1 MNSGCYRVIFNKAR
15 GMLMVVSEAA
25 RSQGKTGNPANGG
38 SKISQV
44 AGASQTAAQTNS
56 TYQGGQLVALRSH
69 VLLALGLATIV
80 ASSVSISHSAYADAT
95 SIVADRNAAA
105 NQQATILKSSN
116 GTTQVNIQAPSAA
129 GVSRNVFSQFDVGAD
144 GAILNNSRTNAQTQL
159 AGWVEGN
166 PYLARGEARV
176 ILNEVNSS
184 DPSRLSG
191 YTEIA
196 GGRAELVIANPAG
209 ISCAGCGFINASRT
223 TLTTGNALMDQ
234 GKLTGFDVSG
244 GKVRIDGDGLD
255 TSGSDYTQIIAKTS
269 EINAAVYAKN
279 LDVITG
285 SNKVSY
291 EADAQDTVIT
301 SANSN
306 ASNTTTGVALDVS
319 ALGAMYAGKIR
330 LIGTDKGMGVT
341 NAGSIIASSGG
352 LQLDNDGNLINS
364 GSLIA
369 NQGKVDIATKG
380 FSVDNSG
387 TIASSRDT
395 ATLNSSTL
403 NNSGVISSRGT
414 LSLQQTGTIDNSGE
428 IATGSFDV
436 KANALN
442 NSGKLLQTGSGQLAI
457 DTSALVNQ
465 QGGIIGQDLY
475 ADASIPPT
483 VIPTKKPPTTATNGR
498 SVGVDNNDTTQPSEP
513 NPVPLPVISRDGSIS
528 TSNVTNTGSIYS
540 NGKINIA
547 TDTVVNQGKS
557 SLAVSRLDIANNGSL
572 TNNGSRLQL
581 ENIDWQLANFDNS
594 NSQITAANT
603 IAITSVDQINNTKG
617 TIEAVGNIKL
627 NAQSMLD
634 NTSGLIRSNGTIT
647 TQSSAFDNT
656 EGELSS
662 QGDITLDSRGNL
674 TNNKGRIQSDK
685 NLTINAKSFS
695 NTDGT
700 IIGVQRADISVT
712 DDITINSSNN
722 NIQGKTLALTSQ
734 GNFTNSSKLVAQDAL
749 TIKANSIDNTIGGEL
764 ISNGTTEL
772 SAKTDINNRGLING
786 SNTHLDA
793 GSTVNNYSGGRI
805 YGDQVAIAA
814 NMLNNTPDAI
824 TNTDNSNPAPVIAA
838 RNRLDIGVT
847 TLNNNPNQ
855 ARAGKFNADF
865 NDQARL
871 LSNGELHIGGSL
883 DANHQTIGRATT
895 VTNKGASIESV
906 GDMTIS
912 TDLLNNVN
920 ADFRKEAFPVGEVEN
935 KEQFAAGGDDARAYD
950 PDIDGRKYDAAEV
963 ELRDDKKLD
972 NEDLYVIATN
982 QPLGASGGENFYI
995 FNFNQRI
1002 TEDRTVVSD
1011 PSRIIS
1017 GGVITLQ
1024 GNQLNNDKSQL
1035 GLGEGFVVTGDS
1047 VTNVGESDLQ
1057 GFKIKY
1063 IEDGNV
1069 IYRHVES
1076 SGLTGSKHKIVKDN
1090 LGAYVQA
1097 PEKLESYQLPILEQD
1112 LDKVVIAHDIT
1123 DNDNQQIIQ
1132 TPTDEIRSSDSAP
1145 TLPNSSL
1152 YGVNPDSDA
1161 DYLIETDPAFANYKN
1176 WLSSS
1181 YMLDRLKLDPNIT
1194 QKRLGD
1200 GYYEQQYI
1208 RDQIMML
1215 TGRYYLG
1222 DYRNQDTQYQG
1233 LMDAGVTTA
1242 QTLNLRP
1249 GIALTDAQ
1257 VATLTTD
1264 IVWLV
1269 QQNITLADGS
1279 IQKVLVPKVY
1289 TRQAV
1294 GQIDGTGNLIA
1305 ANNIDMQLTGD
1316 LSNQGSIVGHKKVKI
1331 NVSNLTNQNGGLIAG
1346 DYVQIGTLNDLN
1358 NLGGTLQADNAMQ
1371 LNVGGDLNNKSLTY
1385 STESVKG
1392 ASNATRTDIA
1402 QIASI
1407 YVGDGLKGQVDANSN
1422 ALTTFVANV
1431 GGNTTFAAGRL
1442 DNLGGSSVINTT
1454 GDVNLNAVNVGYQ
1467 SNSIGD
1473 ANNYYKQGE
1482 SLDIGSQITGSD
1494 DIIIKAG
1501 NNITGTATQIN
1512 SDTGTIGVIAGNDIT
1527 FVEGRYSQNLSTAVK
1542 TVDKGVFST
1551 TKTQDRFDS
1560 QSDNS
1565 VTSNIE
1571 GNQIAI
1577 QAGNNISL
1585 TGTNA
1590 ISDKGTSLTAGS
1602 NIDILAAQNTSSEST
1617 FSQTKKSGLFGADG
1631 ADGGMGFT
1639 IGKQQNDDSN
1649 ASTTLTHTASNVG
1662 AIDGNVIISAG
1673 GKYQQTGSNIIAG
1686 MGADSDKD
1694 ISPTDRGNTVIR
1706 AKTINI
1712 DSVKDVYTNQSETKF
1727 KQSGLTVSVSNSLV
1741 DSAKSIDSLID
1752 AGGNTDN
1759 VRMKGMAGV
1768 AGALKV
1774 KALAKE
1780 ANKAAQGLLT
1790 GGVNA
1795 QSLKG
1800 LGNTR
1805 IQATVGTQ
1813 KSQSNSSSYTEK
1825 NQASNI
1831 TTNNLALIATGAGTD
1846 SDINVNGSNLNV
1858 TNDALF
1864 KADNDFNLNGVAQ
1877 NSKTRSTKSSSSM
1890 AIGGYMDSSG
1900 SGGITASA
1908 SKGKGYANSDSV
1920 TYANTQVN
1928 VGGTTT
1934 FDIANDVN
1942 GKGVVFNTDKVQGI
1956 IRGNVN
1962 MESPQDTYTY
1972 DSNQKSAGFN
1982 LDVDIMGNGKGSS
1995 FSANGAKTNITADS
2009 KMVAQQTG
2017 FFANE
2022 ADLVVEGKGTFTGA
2036 VFLTSEEAQAKGKSN
2051 IVFKQGVTSTD
2062 IINTTS
2068 YQGDAISVGLS
2079 VGKIKDKPQAT
2090 MNGLGYG
2097 SDGDSNSSITKGG
2110 VSGYNDEQGIFT
2122 MDNREAL
2129 AGKLESVFDANRVT
2143 EELGAQTQITKEF
2156 GKEAPKAVGD
2166 FANNRIKA
2174 IIADTTLSNAEKNAA
2189 IAKWDEGGIYRVAA
2203 HTALGALGTGSVE
2216 GALTTGG
2223 VAAAAPT
2230 LNDVQAKVVKA
2241 LIDKGM
2247 SADIAEGTASG
2258 VISLTL
2264 LGVGSAAGLDT
2275 SSTVIATN
2283 VDANNRQLHP
2293 SEIQFILDKDRVKR
2307 FADKYGLTE
2316 EEAKQLLSLNA
2327 AAMYDYNWM
2336 MAVDEIGAANPAVR
2350 VFLKQEAKNAGYS
2363 QLFNSEY
2370 ITKEELS
2377 NPFINLKTTFDA
2389 YSEGDK
2395 HVEDYINNVAIPV
2408 DDYLAQQLYKQ
2419 GQKAGYASAGEGA
2432 NIATDL
2438 GTIFEGLK
2446 QAPSYIYE
2454 SATNN
2459 EVGPIDSAKMK
2470 MYYDRL
2476 LRLQGNYY
2484 DAGFTSEKEFAEAQ
2498 RLYWAGEMLGAA
2510 GGAATGQVVRL
2521 TGKVGDGIVKLH
2533 TPSNAINVPNN
2544 NQTGVVG
2551 NLSNI
2556 DKTGDYVLPTGRQSL
2571 DPTITSFSQKT
2582 VSYQKPGK
2590 DYNYDTIL
2598 ADMKTNNAW
2607 IGDPVD
2613 VVNMPDGAPTSV
2625 DNTRILAARE
2635 AGVKVEA
2642 NVHNYSDPIPL
2653 ERAENLIFEGKVP
2666 STWGEA
2672 IELRVKKQATQRGVS
2687 KEWPDTFP
2695 NGSIYDPEVM
2705 K

>member
-1 MNSGCYRVIFNKAR
+1 MNSSCYRVIFNKAR
-15 GMLMVVSEAA
+15 GMLMVVSESA
-25 RSQGKTGNPANGG
+25 RSQGKTGNPSVGG
-38 SKISQV
+38 SAISQV
-44 AGASQTAAQTNS
+44 AGGSQTAAQTNS
-56 TYQGGQLVALRSH
+56 TYQGGRLITLRSH

-80 ASSVSISHSAYADAT
+80 ASSVSNSAYADAT

-144 GAILNNSRTNAQTQL
+144 GAIINNSRTNAQTQL

-166 PYLARGEARV
+166 PSLARGEARV

-269 EINAAVYAKN
+269 EINAALYAKN

-291 EADAQDTVIT
+291 EADAKDTVIS

-330 LIGTDKGMGVT
+330 LIVTDKGMGVT

-352 LQLDNDGNLINS
+352 LQLDNDGNLINT

-369 NQGKVDIATKG
+369 NKGKVAVNVGSNTIN
-380 FSVDNSG
+380 NSG

-395 ATLNSSTL
+395 AVLSSSSL
-403 NNSGVISSRGT
+403 DNSGVISSRGT
-414 LSLQQTGTIDNSGE
+414 LSLQQTGNINNLGE
-428 IATGSFDV
+428 IATGSFDI

-465 QGGIIGQDLY
+465 QGGIVGQDLY

-483 VIPTKKPPTTATNGR
+483 VIPTKKPPTTANNGS
-498 SVGVDNNDTTQPSEP
+498 SVSIDNNDTTQPSEP

-528 TSNVTNTGSIYS
+528 ASNVTNTGSIYS

-581 ENIDWQLANFDNS
+581 DNIDWQLADFDNS
-594 NSQITAANT
+594 KGQITATNT
-603 IAITSVDQINNTKG
+603 IAITSADQVNNTKG

-627 NAQSMLD
+627 NAQNMLD
-634 NTSGLIRSNGTIT
+634 NTIGSIRSNGTIT

-662 QGDITLDSRGNL
+662 QGNIALDISGNL
-674 TNNKGRIQSDK
+674 TNTEGRIQSDK
-685 NLTINAKSFS
+685 NLTINAKGFS

-722 NIQGKTLALTSQ
+722 NIQGTTLALTSQ

-749 TIKANSIDNTIGGEL
+749 TISANSIDNKLGGEL
-764 ISNGTTEL
+764 ISNGITEL
-772 SAKTDINNRGLING
+772 NAKTDINNRGLING
-786 SNTHLDA
+786 SNTYLDA

-814 NMLNNTPDAI
+814 NTLNNTPDAI
-824 TNTDNSNPAPVIAA
+824 TNTDNSAPAPVIAA

-865 NDQARL
+865 NGQARL

-883 DANHQTIGRATT
+883 DANHQAIGRATT

-920 ADFRKEAFPVGEVEN
+920 ADFRK
-935 KEQFAAGGDDARAYD
+935 K
-950 PDIDGRKYDAAEV
+950 
-963 ELRDDKKLD
+963 
-972 NEDLYVIATN
+972 
-982 QPLGASGGENFYI
+982 
-995 FNFNQRI
+995 
-1002 TEDRTVVSD
+1002 TV
-1011 PSRIIS
+1011 
-1017 GGVITLQ
+1017 
-1024 GNQLNNDKSQL
+1024 
-1035 GLGEGFVVTGDS
+1035 FVPG
-1047 VTNVGESDLQ
+1047 
-1057 GFKIKY
+1057 
-1063 IEDGNV
+1063 
-1069 IYRHVES
+1069 
-1076 SGLTGSKHKIVKDN
+1076 
-1090 LGAYVQA
+1090 
-1097 PEKLESYQLPILEQD
+1097 
-1112 LDKVVIAHDIT
+1112 DKVVEYSPANQTTRYDKEDIEIYVHGWDGDWEQT
-1123 DNDNQQIIQ
+1123 LRTADGDYNDYEKFEYDTEFYKDETLSSDASLIRAGGNLSINSNNAINDHSLVVDGLTLTLKDDPTQTSRFGFQNIGSSGNETVKHVNSVYYSYITKDKTRPDNPLSDRPYTYENGPYNVADESKVINTYQMSILNQDIDKTVIEYDGITNNDGQQIDKGAI
-1132 TPTDEIRSSDSAP
+1132 DEIRSSSTAP

-1152 YGVNPDSDA
+1152 YGTNPDSNA

-1176 WLSSS
+1176 WLSSG
-1181 YMLDRLKLDPNIT
+1181 YMLDRLQLDPSIT

-1222 DYRNQDTQYQG
+1222 NYGNQDTQYKG
-1233 LMDAGVTTA
+1233 LMDAGVTAA

-1249 GIALTDAQ
+1249 GIALTASQ
-1257 VATLTTD
+1257 VANLTTD

-1269 QQNITLADGS
+1269 QQDVALPDGTTQS
-1279 IQKVLVPKVY
+1279 VLVPRVY
-1289 TRQAV
+1289 TRQAA
-1294 GQIDGTGNLIA
+1294 GQIDGKGNLIA
-1305 ANNIDMQLTGD
+1305 AYNIDMQLTGN
-1316 LSNQGSIVGHKKVKI
+1316 LSNQGNIVGHKQVKI
-1331 NVSNLTNQNGGLIAG
+1331 NASNLTNQNGGVIAG
-1346 DYVQIGTLNDLN
+1346 DYVQVGTLNDLN

-1371 LNVGGDLNNKSLTY
+1371 LNVGGDLNNQSTTY
-1385 STESVKG
+1385 NTEAVKAASTS
-1392 ASNATRTDIA
+1392 SRTGIN

-1407 YVGDGLKGQVDANSN
+1407 YVGDGLKGQVDADGNP
-1422 ALTTFVANV
+1422 LTTFVANV

-1442 DNLGGSSVINTT
+1442 DNLGGSSFIDTKGNVAL
-1454 GDVNLNAVNVGYQ
+1454 DAVNVSYQ
-1467 SNSIGD
+1467 SNSILD
-1473 ANNYYKQGE
+1473 DNNYYKQGA
-1482 SLDIGSQITGSD
+1482 SQDIGSQLNSNND
-1494 DIIIKAG
+1494 LIIKAG
-1501 NNITGTATQIN
+1501 NDVTGTAAQIN
-1512 SDTGTIGVIAGNDIT
+1512 SHNGTVGVIAGNDVI
-1527 FVEGRYSQNLSTAVK
+1527 FSEGRSTRNLNTAVK
-1542 TVDKGVFST
+1542 TVDKGTFST
-1551 TKTQDRFDS
+1551 TRTQDRFDS
-1560 QSDNS
+1560 QSDNAIA
-1565 VTSNIE
+1565 SNIE
-1571 GNQIAI
+1571 GNQVAI
-1577 QAGNNISL
+1577 QAGNDVSL

-1590 ISDKGTSLTAGS
+1590 ISDKGTSLTASS

-1631 ADGGMGFT
+1631 GMGFT
-1639 IGKQQNDDSN
+1639 IGKKQTDDSYT
-1649 ASTTLTHTASNVG
+1649 STSLTHTASNIG
-1662 AIDGNVIISAG
+1662 AIDGNVIIIAD
-1673 GKYQQTGSNIIAG
+1673 GKYQQTGSNLIAG

-1712 DSVKDVYTNQSETKF
+1712 GSVKDVYTNQSETKF
-1727 KQSGLTVSVSNSLV
+1727 KQSGLTVSVFNSLV
-1741 DSAKSIDSLID
+1741 DSAKSIDSLIE

-1825 NQASNI
+1825 NQATNI

-1877 NSKTRSTKSSSSM
+1877 NSNTRSTNSSSST

-1908 SKGKGYANSDSV
+1908 SKGKGYANSESV

-1942 GKGVVFNTDKVQGI
+1942 GKGVVFNTDKVQGKI
-1956 IRGNVN
+1956 GGNVN

-1995 FSANGAKTNITADS
+1995 LSANGPKTNITADS

-2017 FFANE
+2017 LFANE

-2036 VFLTSEEAQAKGKSN
+2036 VFLTSEEAQANGKSN

-2068 YQGDAISVGLS
+2068 YEGDAISVGLS

-2110 VSGYNDEQGIFT
+2110 VNGYNDEQGIFT
-2122 MDNREAL
+2122 TDNREAL
-2129 AGKLESVFDANRVT
+2129 AGKLESVFDETRIN
-2143 EELGAQTQITKEF
+2143 EELGAQVEITQSFDQERRKIKTELNQEEEKLRNAA
-2156 GKEAPKAVGD
+2156 KEALENGDRDSWEAYSQEADKIQQKSLIFDGISGALYGPNSNGAVGYV
-2166 FANNRIKA
+2166 AKA
-2174 IIADTTLSNAEKNAA
+2174 ISPQVAFQIGQAFKDNDYANSKNKDNELS
-2189 IAKWDEGGIYRVAA
+2189 
-2203 HTALGALGTGSVE
+2203 
-2216 GALTTGG
+2216 
-2223 VAAAAPT
+2223 
-2230 LNDVQAKVVKA
+2230 
-2241 LIDKGM
+2241 
-2247 SADIAEGTASG
+2247 
-2258 VISLTL
+2258 
-2264 LGVGSAAGLDT
+2264 GVGSPQHLLAHA
-2275 SSTVIATN
+2275 
-2283 VDANNRQLHP
+2283 
-2293 SEIQFILDKDRVKR
+2293 IL
-2307 FADKYGLTE
+2307 
-2316 EEAKQLLSLNA
+2316 
-2327 AAMYDYNWM
+2327 
-2336 MAVDEIGAANPAVR
+2336 GAAVSVATGN
-2350 VFLKQEAKNAGYS
+2350 
-2363 QLFNSEY
+2363 
-2370 ITKEELS
+2370 
-2377 NPFINLKTTFDA
+2377 DA
-2389 YSEGDK
+2389 LTGG
-2395 HVEDYINNVAIPV
+2395 
-2408 DDYLAQQLYKQ
+2408 L
-2419 GQKAGYASAGEGA
+2419 GASAGEGTA
-2432 NIATDL
+2432 LIL
-2438 GTIFEGLK
+2438 SK
-2446 QAPSYIYE
+2446 YIYKVDNPSE
-2454 SATNN
+2454 LTAEQKDTISSIASLTGVALGATTGNVTDAVNAGETALVAVQDNGLENVLFPHEIDEITNVWGTETRPITKKDFDKLVESMSATLGFDV
-2459 EVGPIDSAKMK
+2459 EDAAIHIFRPLLDSPVGV
-2470 MYYDRL
+2470 
-2476 LRLQGNYY
+2476 
-2484 DAGFTSEKEFAEAQ
+2484 
-2498 RLYWAGEMLGAA
+2498 AA
-2510 GGAATGQVVRL
+2510 GLTVKITSNGIKIVSKSGKVTTYTAKQLAQLNASRIASKNAASDIPAASIGSNLPVKVATSPTTNANAQAALKSKLSALQTAQNTAIKSRTLPDGRIRYYAQEKPASTSGNTRGASFVTEHNPKTGYVRQWMESYNHKGEVIRVNPKSINGQQVTGQHYPP
-2521 TGKVGDGIVKLH
+2521 TGKEL
-2533 TPSNAINVPNN
+2533 
-2544 NQTGVVG
+2544 
-2551 NLSNI
+2551 
-2556 DKTGDYVLPTGRQSL
+2556 GR
-2571 DPTITSFSQKT
+2571 
-2582 VSYQKPGK
+2582 
-2590 DYNYDTIL
+2590 
-2598 ADMKTNNAW
+2598 
-2607 IGDPVD
+2607 
-2613 VVNMPDGAPTSV
+2613 
-2625 DNTRILAARE
+2625 
-2635 AGVKVEA
+2635 
-2642 NVHNYSDPIPL
+2642 
-2653 ERAENLIFEGKVP
+2653 
-2666 STWGEA
+2666 
-2672 IELRVKKQATQRGVS
+2672 
-2687 KEWPDTFP
+2687 
-2695 NGSIYDPEVM
+2695 
-2705 K
+2705 